1 MDGAD
6 GFAPV
11 CQPLCSPGH
20 MNDASPS
27 SSVSAIAGVERK
39 FLSRFGPV
47 VVTCAVLLSIGTVL
61 VFADY
66 TPIMPTNDVV
76 VGLFICNL
84 VNILILLGL
93 IVAEV
98 GRLVSARRKQAAGA
112 RLHIRI
118 VTLFS
123 MIAAAPAILI
133 AIVGSITLERSL
145 NPAFMQDV
153 RGFVYNTAEAARL
166 FRESQCRS
174 LLQETRLAAFDVS
187 RALPI
192 YNTNKQIFDE
202 FFNSRARYLNFS
214 VAALMK
220 PDGTVTDRF
229 DLPPEKK
236 DAGQGAGTDQAP
248 PALPAALAPP
258 DASDFEDARKNE
270 PLCLILA
277 EGRTFVALRQV
288 PAEQDIFLYAARPI
302 DPFAVEFPTQAASL
316 IGLYETYE
324 QHRGNIQIA
333 FATMYVLIALIM
345 VLSATWLGL
354 SFATRIVT
362 PIRRLIS
369 ATDQVSTGNLYVQVP
384 VNKAEGD
391 LAHLGETFNKMTSEL
406 RLQQNR
412 LIAASALIDERRVFT
427 EAVLSGVPAG
437 VIGIDSQGLI
447 TVINA
452 SAAKLLD
459 GVGEPSGDQRIG
471 EPFEDVIPELAPVMA
486 DARESRSR
494 MMQSQ
499 ITLNR
504 HGRERIY
511 NIRVTSEASVAGA
524 QNFVVTLD
532 DITELVSA
540 QRTSA
545 WADVA
550 RRIAHEIKNPLT
562 PIQLS
567 AERLKRKYGRV
578 ITQDRDIFDQ
588 CTDTIVR
595 QVEDIKRMVDEF
607 SSFARMPKARLEE
620 DDLSACLRQV
630 LFLMRVGHPEV
641 AMEEHLPEAP
651 VIARFDRRLLSQ
663 ALTNIIKNA
672 TEGIAA
678 ALERG
683 EAPRV
688 DISLHVDAADVVS
701 IDVIDNGKG
710 FPNESRQKLLEP
722 YVTTRAEGTGLGL
735 PIVAKILEDH
745 GGGIELL
752 DAPGG
757 QGARVRLWFPLRNTE
772 FAPHVEGTSGAH
784 QFQQKA

>member
-1 MDGAD
+1 
-6 GFAPV
+6 
-11 CQPLCSPGH
+11 
-20 MNDASPS
+20 MNDATSTPTAPAFS
-27 SSVSAIAGVERK
+27 GAERS
-39 FLSRFGPV
+39 FLSRLGPV
-47 VVTCAVLLSIGTVL
+47 VVTFAVALSIGTLL

-66 TPIMPTNDVV
+66 TPIRPTNDVV
-76 VGLFICNL
+76 IGLFVGNL
-84 VNILILLGL
+84 AIILILLGL
-93 IVAEV
+93 ILSEV
-98 GRLVSARRKQAAGA
+98 WRLVAARRKQAAGA

-192 YNTNKQIFDE
+192 YSTNKQIFEE

-214 VAALMK
+214 VAALMR

-229 DLPPEKK
+229 DLPPEKGP
-236 DAGQGAGTDQAP
+236 AQAEGATSAAP
-248 PALPAALAPP
+248 PPALAPP
-258 DASDFEDARKNE
+258 EPSDFDDARKNE
-270 PLCLILA
+270 PLCLIMA

-288 PAEQDIFLYAARPI
+288 PADQELFLYAARPI
-302 DPFAVEFPTQAASL
+302 DPFAVEFPAQAAGL
-316 IGLYETYE
+316 IGLYESYE
-324 QHRGNIQIA
+324 QHRSNIQIA

-354 SFATRIVT
+354 SFATRLVT
-362 PIRRLIS
+362 PIRRLIT

-384 VNKAEGD
+384 VHAAEGD

-412 LIAASALIDERRVFT
+412 LIAASTLIDERRVFT

-437 VIGIDSQGLI
+437 VIGIDAQGCI
-447 TVINA
+447 TVFNA
-452 SAAKLLD
+452 YAARLLE
-459 GVGEPSGDQRIG
+459 GSGDQPLDHLIG
-471 EPFEDVIPELAPVMA
+471 APFETVIPELAPVMA

-494 MMQSQ
+494 MTQSQ
-499 ITLNR
+499 ITLRR
-504 HGRERIY
+504 HGPERIY

-607 SSFARMPKARLEE
+607 SSFARMPKPRLQE
-620 DDLSACLRQV
+620 DDLSACIRQV

-641 AMEEHLPEAP
+641 AMAEHLPEA
-651 VIARFDRRLLSQ
+651 VVMARFDRRLLSQ
-663 ALTNIIKNA
+663 ALTNIVKNA

-678 ALERG
+678 AQERG
-683 EAPRV
+683 EAPQIDV
-688 DISLHVDAADVVS
+688 SLTVDAADMVS
-701 IDVIDNGKG
+701 IDVVDNGRG
-710 FPNESRQKLLEP
+710 FPQESRQKLLEP
-722 YVTTRAEGTGLGL
+722 YVTTRSEGTGLGL

-757 QGARVRLWFPLRNTE
+757 QGARVRLWFPLRNIE
-772 FAPHVEGTSGAH
+772 DSPNAEGASGA
-784 QFQQKA
+784 QLFKQKA

>member
-1 MDGAD
+1 
-6 GFAPV
+6 
-11 CQPLCSPGH
+11 
-20 MNDASPS
+20 MNDTSPHL
-27 SSVSAIAGVERK
+27 SAPAVGAERQ

-47 VVTCAVLLSIGTVL
+47 VVTCAVLLSIGTLL

-66 TPIMPTNDVV
+66 TPIMPTNNVV
-76 VGLFICNL
+76 VGLFIGNL
-84 VNILILLGL
+84 SIILILLGL
-93 IVAEV
+93 IMAEV
-98 GRLVSARRKQAAGA
+98 WRLVVARRKQAAGA

-214 VAALMK
+214 VAALMR

-229 DLPPEKK
+229 DLPTEKK
-236 DAGQGAGTDQAP
+236 DAGQGAGGDA
-248 PALPAALAPP
+248 AAAVAPAALAPP
-258 DASDFEDARKNE
+258 DASDFDDARKNE

-288 PAEQDIFLYAARPI
+288 PAVEDVFLYAARPI
-302 DPFAVEFPTQAASL
+302 DPFAVEFPAQAASL

-324 QHRGNIQIA
+324 QHRANIQIA

-354 SFATRIVT
+354 SFATRLVT

-384 VNKAEGD
+384 VNSDEGD

-437 VIGIDSQGLI
+437 VMGIDSQGRI
-447 TVINA
+447 TVLNA
-452 SAAKLLD
+452 SAAKLLE
-459 GVGEPSGDQRIG
+459 GFGEPTGDQRIG
-471 EPFEDVIPELAPVMA
+471 EHFEAVIPELAPVMA

-511 NIRVTSEASVAGA
+511 NIRVTSEAPMAGA

-620 DDLSACLRQV
+620 DDLSACVRQV
-630 LFLMRVGHPEV
+630 LFLMRVGHPDIV
-641 AMEEHLPEAP
+641 MEEHLPQT
-651 VIARFDRRLLSQ
+651 VVMARFDRRLLSQ
-663 ALTNIIKNA
+663 ALTNIVKNA
-672 TEGIAA
+672 TEGIGA

-683 EAPRV
+683 ETPRIDLSV
-688 DISLHVDAADVVS
+688 TIDAADVVS
-701 IDVIDNGKG
+701 IDVVDNGKG
-710 FPNESRQKLLEP
+710 FPNEGRQKLLEP

-752 DAPGG
+752 DAPDG
-757 QGARVRLWFPLRNTE
+757 QGARVHLWFPLKNIE
-772 FAPHVEGTSGAH
+772 SAPQVEGPSGAQ

>member
-1 MDGAD
+1 
-6 GFAPV
+6 
-11 CQPLCSPGH
+11 
-20 MNDASPS
+20 MNDSTSTPTAPAFSGAERSFAS
-27 SSVSAIAGVERK
+27 R
-39 FLSRFGPV
+39 LGPV
-47 VVTCAVLLSIGTVL
+47 VVAFAVALSIGTLL

-66 TPIMPTNDVV
+66 TPIRPTNDVV
-76 VGLFICNL
+76 IGLFIGNL
-84 VNILILLGL
+84 AIILILLGL
-93 IVAEV
+93 ILSEV
-98 GRLVSARRKQAAGA
+98 WRLVAARRKQAAGA

-192 YNTNKQIFDE
+192 YSTNKQIFDE

-214 VAALMK
+214 VAALMH
-220 PDGTVTDRF
+220 PDGSVTDRF
-229 DLPPEKK
+229 DLLPEKSPAES
-236 DAGQGAGTDQAP
+236 DGASASVTP
-248 PALPAALAPP
+248 PALAPP
-258 DASDFEDARKNE
+258 EASDFDDARKNE
-270 PLCLILA
+270 PLCLIMA

-288 PAEQDIFLYAARPI
+288 PAAQEMFLYAARPI
-302 DPFAVEFPTQAASL
+302 DPFAVEFPAQAAGL
-316 IGLYETYE
+316 IGLYESYE
-324 QHRGNIQIA
+324 QHRHNIQIA

-354 SFATRIVT
+354 SFATRLVT

-384 VNKAEGD
+384 VHASEGD

-412 LIAASALIDERRVFT
+412 LIAASTLIDERRVFT

-437 VIGIDSQGLI
+437 VIGIDAQGRI
-447 TVINA
+447 TVFNA
-452 SAAKLLD
+452 SAGKLLE
-459 GVGEPSGDQRIG
+459 GSGDQGVDHMIG
-471 EPFEDVIPELAPVMA
+471 EPFEAVIPELAPVMA

-494 MMQSQ
+494 MIQSQ
-499 ITLNR
+499 ITLRR
-504 HGRERIY
+504 HGPERIY
-511 NIRVTSEASVAGA
+511 NIRVTSEASMAEA

-607 SSFARMPKARLEE
+607 SSFARMPKPRLQE
-620 DDLSACLRQV
+620 DDLSACIRQV

-641 AMEEHLPEAP
+641 AMLEHLPEA
-651 VIARFDRRLLSQ
+651 VVRASFDRRLLSQ
-663 ALTNIIKNA
+663 ALTNIVKNA

-678 ALERG
+678 AQERG
-683 EAPRV
+683 EAPQIDV
-688 DISLHVDAADVVS
+688 SLSVDASDMVS
-701 IDVIDNGKG
+701 IDVVDNGKG
-710 FPNESRQKLLEP
+710 FPEESRQKLLEP
-722 YVTTRAEGTGLGL
+722 YVTTRSEGTGLGL

-752 DAPGG
+752 DAPDG
-757 QGARVRLWFPLRNTE
+757 QGARVRLWFPLRNKEDTPN
-772 FAPHVEGTSGAH
+772 AEGASGA
-784 QFQQKA
+784 QLFKQKA

>member
-1 MDGAD
+1 
-6 GFAPV
+6 
-11 CQPLCSPGH
+11 
-20 MNDASPS
+20 MNDSNPTLPTTA
-27 SSVSAIAGVERK
+27 VAGSERR

-47 VVTCAVLLSIGTVL
+47 VVTCAVLSSIGTLL

-66 TPIMPTNDVV
+66 TPIAPTNDVV
-76 VGLFICNL
+76 VGLFVSNL
-84 VNILILLGL
+84 IIILVLLGL
-93 IVAEV
+93 ILAEV
-98 GRLVSARRKQAAGA
+98 LRLVAARRKQAAGA

-192 YNTNKQIFDE
+192 YNTNKQIFEE

-214 VAALMK
+214 VAALIK

-229 DLPPEKK
+229 DLPPETPPSQAA
-236 DAGQGAGTDQAP
+236 DGAAATPVAP
-248 PALPAALAPP
+248 AVLAPP

-288 PAEQDIFLYAARPI
+288 PLAQDIFLYAARPI
-302 DPFAVEFPTQAASL
+302 DPFALEFPAQAAGL

-324 QHRGNIQIA
+324 QHRRNIQIA

-354 SFATRIVT
+354 SFATRLVT

-437 VIGIDSQGLI
+437 VIGIDAKGRI
-447 TVINA
+447 TVVNA

-459 GVGEPSGDQRIG
+459 GSGDQSGDQRIG
-471 EPFEDVIPELAPVMA
+471 ERFDEVIPELVPVMT

-499 ITLNR
+499 VTLNR
-504 HGRERIY
+504 HGRERMY
-511 NIRVTSEASVAGA
+511 NIRVTSEASMAGP
-524 QNFVVTLD
+524 QSFVVTLD

-607 SSFARMPKARLEE
+607 SSFARMPKPRLQE
-620 DDLSACLRQV
+620 DDLSACIRQV

-678 ALERG
+678 AQERG
-683 EAPRV
+683 EAPRIA
-688 DISLHVDAADVVS
+688 ISLGVDDADVVS
-701 IDVIDNGKG
+701 IDVVDNGKG
-710 FPNESRQKLLEP
+710 FPAESRQKLLEP

-752 DAPGG
+752 DAPDG
-757 QGARVRLWFPLRNTE
+757 QGARVRLWFPLHMIDMTPN
-772 FAPHVEGTSGAH
+772 AEGPFGAQ

>member
-1 MDGAD
+1 
-6 GFAPV
+6 
-11 CQPLCSPGH
+11 
-20 MNDASPS
+20 MNDSTPTPTAPAASG
-27 SSVSAIAGVERK
+27 AERS
-39 FLSRFGPV
+39 FLSRLGPV
-47 VVTCAVLLSIGTVL
+47 VVTFAVALSIGTLL

-66 TPIMPTNDVV
+66 TPIRPTNDVV
-76 VGLFICNL
+76 IGLFIGNL
-84 VNILILLGL
+84 SIILILLGL
-93 IVAEV
+93 ILAEV
-98 GRLVSARRKQAAGA
+98 WRLVSARRKQAAGA

-192 YNTNKQIFDE
+192 YSTNKQIFDE

-214 VAALMK
+214 VAALMR
-220 PDGTVTDRF
+220 PDGIVTDRF
-229 DLPPEKK
+229 DLLPEKSPAQGQE
-236 DAGQGAGTDQAP
+236 AGAVTTTATP
-248 PALPAALAPP
+248 PALAPP
-258 DASDFEDARKNE
+258 EASDFDDARKNE
-270 PLCLILA
+270 PLCLIMA

-288 PAEQDIFLYAARPI
+288 PAAEELFLYAARPI
-302 DPFAVEFPTQAASL
+302 DPFAVEFPAQAVGL
-316 IGLYETYE
+316 INLYESYE
-324 QHRGNIQIA
+324 QHRNNIQIA

-354 SFATRIVT
+354 SFATRLVT

-384 VNKAEGD
+384 VNAAEGD

-412 LIAASALIDERRVFT
+412 LIAASTLIDERRVFT

-437 VIGIDSQGLI
+437 VIGIDAQGRI
-447 TVINA
+447 TVFNA
-452 SAAKLLD
+452 SAAKLLE
-459 GVGEPSGDQRIG
+459 GPSEQAVDQLVG
-471 EPFEDVIPELAPVMA
+471 EPFESIIPELAPVMA

-494 MMQSQ
+494 MIQSQ
-499 ITLNR
+499 ITLR
-504 HGRERIY
+504 RQGPERIY
-511 NIRVTSEASVAGA
+511 NIRVTSEASIAGA

-607 SSFARMPKARLEE
+607 SSFARMPKPRLQE
-620 DDLSACLRQV
+620 DDLSACIRQV

-641 AMEEHLPEAP
+641 AMVEHLPEA
-651 VIARFDRRLLSQ
+651 VVMARFDRRLLSQ
-663 ALTNIIKNA
+663 ALTNIVKNA

-678 ALERG
+678 AQERG
-683 EAPRV
+683 EAPQIDVSLCV
-688 DISLHVDAADVVS
+688 DEAEIVS
-701 IDVIDNGKG
+701 IDVVDNGKG
-710 FPNESRQKLLEP
+710 FPLESRQKLLEP
-722 YVTTRAEGTGLGL
+722 YVTTRSEGTGLGL

-757 QGARVRLWFPLRNTE
+757 QGARVRLWFPLRNIE
-772 FAPHVEGTSGAH
+772 DSPGAERASGA
-784 QFQQKA
+784 QLFKQKA

>member
-1 MDGAD
+1 
-6 GFAPV
+6 
-11 CQPLCSPGH
+11 
-20 MNDASPS
+20 MNDSNTTLPTTA
-27 SSVSAIAGVERK
+27 VAGSERR
-39 FLSRFGPV
+39 FPSRFGPV
-47 VVTCAVLLSIGTVL
+47 VVTCAVLSSIGTLL

-66 TPIMPTNDVV
+66 TPIAPTNDVV
-76 VGLFICNL
+76 VGLFVSNL
-84 VNILILLGL
+84 IIILVLLGL
-93 IVAEV
+93 ILAEV
-98 GRLVSARRKQAAGA
+98 LRLVAARRKQAAGA

-192 YNTNKQIFDE
+192 YNTNKQIFEE

-214 VAALMK
+214 VAALIK

-229 DLPPEKK
+229 DLPPETPPSQAA
-236 DAGQGAGTDQAP
+236 DGAAATPVAP
-248 PALPAALAPP
+248 AVLAPP

-288 PAEQDIFLYAARPI
+288 PLAQDIFLYAARPI
-302 DPFAVEFPTQAASL
+302 DPFALEFPAQAAGL

-324 QHRGNIQIA
+324 QHRRNIQIA

-354 SFATRIVT
+354 SFATRLVT

-437 VIGIDSQGLI
+437 VIGIDAKGRI
-447 TVINA
+447 TVVNA

-459 GVGEPSGDQRIG
+459 GSGDQSGDQRIG
-471 EPFEDVIPELAPVMA
+471 ERFDEVIPELVPVMT

-499 ITLNR
+499 VTLNR
-504 HGRERIY
+504 HGRERMY
-511 NIRVTSEASVAGA
+511 NIRVTSEASMAGP
-524 QNFVVTLD
+524 QSFVVTLD

-607 SSFARMPKARLEE
+607 SSFARMPKPRLQE
-620 DDLSACLRQV
+620 DDLSACIRQV

-678 ALERG
+678 AQERG
-683 EAPRV
+683 EAPRIA
-688 DISLHVDAADVVS
+688 ISLGVDDADVVS
-701 IDVIDNGKG
+701 IDVVDNGKG
-710 FPNESRQKLLEP
+710 FPAESRQKLLEP

-752 DAPGG
+752 DAPDG
-757 QGARVRLWFPLRNTE
+757 QGARVRLWFPLHMIDMTPN
-772 FAPHVEGTSGAH
+772 AEGPFGAQ